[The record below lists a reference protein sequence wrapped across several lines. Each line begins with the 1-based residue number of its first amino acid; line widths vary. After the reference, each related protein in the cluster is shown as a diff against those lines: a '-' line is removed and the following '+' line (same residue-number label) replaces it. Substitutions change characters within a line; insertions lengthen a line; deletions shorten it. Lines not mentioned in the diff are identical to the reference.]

1 MEITGIF
8 RDKFKSKRIDNRRFN
23 DIVSESATNILK
35 ELSGHGIKE
44 SKIMVDNMIVF
55 TNCSGGT
62 GASTVASNI
71 AYVLG
76 SQKFKMSVLVLDL
89 NIVCPIQHIYF
100 DKQDNDDGG
109 IVSAITGKN
118 GIKDL
123 VDFLTGQCTM
133 GDATVTNGNIS
144 IMYSVNRT
152 IADEINCE
160 DDMAIANFKELLNKA
175 RDLYDVVII
184 DCPMTMSNALC
195 NIAMYTADKIY
206 TVWDEGISSILNTD
220 RVMRQLGF
228 TGVDSFAK
236 MMVVMNKK
244 TSVKY
249 SKFPFEKLGL
259 PLVETL
265 PFSTDVIYS
274 SLDASIYC
282 ASGKARNKNGG
293 EFERS
298 IISLARKIILIG
310 GKTLLSEI
318 DDNGFKIGSETD
330 ETEENTAE
338 SKDSINKSSSSTE
351 QKQDNT
357 EETVE

>member
-1 MEITGIF
+1 MEIAGIF
-8 RDKFKSKRIDNRRFN
+8 KDKFNNKRLDNRRFN
-23 DIVSESATNILK
+23 DIVSENATNILK

-76 SQKFKMSVLVLDL
+76 SQKFKMSVLVVDL

-100 DKQDNDDGG
+100 DKSETEDGG
-109 IVSAITGKN
+109 IVSAITGKS
-118 GIKDL
+118 GTKDL
-123 VDFLTGQCTM
+123 VDFLTGQCNM
-133 GDATVTNGNIS
+133 GDATITDGNIS

-184 DCPMTMSNALC
+184 DCPMRISNALC
-195 NIAMYTADKIY
+195 NIALYSADKIY

-249 SKFPFEKLGL
+249 SKFPFDKLGI

-274 SLDASIYC
+274 SLDASVYC

-298 IISLARKIILIG
+298 ILALAKKIVLIG
-310 GKTLLSEI
+310 GKTLLNEI
-318 DDNGFKIGSETD
+318 DDDGYKIEG
-330 ETEENTAE
+330 ETEDTAE
-338 SKDSINKSSSSTE
+338 YVEDNSEHKQNKVDTE
-351 QKQDNT
+351 QKENIT
-357 EETVE
+357 EKADE